1 MLIFMP
7 HFKIINF
14 YRNRPK
20 IKLFAKPYEILE
32 CLERSSQAP
41 EHSPPIAVSGYT
53 TYCKR
58 VLLRFQVL

>member
-1 MLIFMP
+1 MP

-14 YRNRPK
+14 YRNGPK
-20 IKLFAKPYEILE
+20 IKLFAKSYKILE

-41 EHSPPIAVSGYT
+41 EHSPQLQISGYM